1 MEYDILENSSLMNIS
16 TFVAD
21 GAQKEK
27 LKQVEMIGDI
37 IKEKSKFESVLRERT
52 NAIKPIIN
60 FWKQGRISTA
70 L

>member
-1 MEYDILENSSLMNIS
+1 MQQRLKETFEEQNNMEPTMEYDILENSSLMNIS

-37 IKEKSKFESVLRERT
+37 IKEKSKF
-52 NAIKPIIN
+52 
-60 FWKQGRISTA
+60 
-70 L
+70 

>member
-1 MEYDILENSSLMNIS
+1 MEPTMEYDILENSSLMNIS

-37 IKEKSKFESVLRERT
+37 IK
-52 NAIKPIIN
+52 
-60 FWKQGRISTA
+60 
-70 L
+70 

>member
-1 MEYDILENSSLMNIS
+1 MQQRFKETFEEQNNMEPTMEYDILENSSLMNIS

-37 IKEKSKFESVLRERT
+37 IKEKSKF
-52 NAIKPIIN
+52 
-60 FWKQGRISTA
+60 
-70 L
+70 